1 MDIRIG
7 GYSSITGFSF
17 SCRDL
22 GFFTY
27 LVMNF
32 AINYIIIIVMFAAL
46 GPAISSLA
54 RAFLPSLGKSIGNL
68 VVSKAIPGITKKIGL
83 FARRANIPGLKHI

>member
-1 MDIRIG
+1 
-7 GYSSITGFSF
+7 
-17 SCRDL
+17 
-22 GFFTY
+22 
-27 LVMNF
+27 
-32 AINYIIIIVMFAAL
+32 MFAAL